1 MGLGPSIKM
10 TSLYHFNCPT
20 TKVLAEDKDII
31 FDGIIIDGVS
41 ENCDEKIRTSKQTA
55 NLAKEHN
62 WQGALVAI
70 DGWGNHHVDFVEV
83 IEQLGILG
91 IPSVGL
97 SYIGLQ
103 GRLVCDSP
111 YIDRIIDFNKSSSGY
126 ESCIVGENNLE
137 EIDAIKATAL
147 LKNKLK
153 KKAIPQSTCYFQ
165 GEKELRREYIKIND
179 VSFADSTRIEGNK
192 LLISRKWVNYQ
203 LVSSS
208 IQSCN
213 LRIILPDNHNIWV
226 NSNLDFMPIAT
237 KTKGKIGEGV
247 TSIIDGVTLMITG
260 CEESGFQPSNIG
272 SSEGYLNRQVM
283 FERAGTPSK
292 SDIIIQLD
300 FSFMDGQARTPE
312 GIIDAHTIA
321 DNFLQ
326 EIRSAIKA
334 SGYTPNSVVNY
345 NNLQPSLGYKI
356 GLIKIVSG
364 LGNMYDTVLS
374 PNEPAGV
381 IGGYVLRNRQNSPL
395 FITANECRDG
405 IIHSCL

>member
-91 IPSVGL
+91 IPCVGL

-111 YIDRIIDFNKSSSGY
+111 YVETIIDFNKCSSGY
-126 ESCIVGENNLE
+126 ESCVVGENNLE
-137 EIDAIKATAL
+137 EIDAIKATAI

-153 KKAIPQSTCYFQ
+153 KRSIPQSVFFSQNEGKLT
-165 GEKELRREYIKIND
+165 REYMKIKS
-179 VSFADSTRIEGNK
+179 VSFAESTQIIDDK
-192 LLISRKWVNYQ
+192 LLISNKWSNYYPI
-203 LVSSS
+203 SSS
-208 IQSCN
+208 IQSCKT
-213 LRIILPDNHNIWV
+213 RVILPDNHNIWV
-226 NSNLDFMPIAT
+226 NSNLDFMPIAA
-237 KTKGKIGEGV
+237 KIQGEIGDGITAV
-247 TSIIDGVTLMITG
+247 LGGVTLMING
-260 CEESGFQPSNIG
+260 CETSGFQPSNIG
-272 SSEGYLNRQVM
+272 SSEGYLDQQVV
-283 FERAGTPSK
+283 FGRTGTPSK

-334 SGYTPNSVVNY
+334 SGYTPNSIVNY